1 MCPEISRMLK
11 NETRMRTFAVMALS
25 ISISVLISAFLFMA
39 IIRGISLPTPRAP
52 YRILTAE
59 QMTVTSNV
67 PESPEYSIA
76 KGNQAEKLIDGSSE
90 TMAAP
95 AARDIDYAIR
105 LLEPHEMKQIEIE
118 WGSNGL
124 GEEYIASWS
133 LEASMDG
140 KTWATIETGGFPGER
155 ETVITRKTTASFLRL
170 KAHSEKNWIGAYEIK
185 IIARP
190 AS

>member
-1 MCPEISRMLK
+1 MLK
-11 NETRMRTFAVMALS
+11 INHMKIFAIMALS
-25 ISISVLISAFLFMA
+25 ISLSVLISAFLFMA

-59 QMTVTSNV
+59 QMTITSNV

-76 KGNQAEKLIDGSSE
+76 KGNQAKNLIDGSPE
-90 TMAAP
+90 TIAAP
-95 AARDIDYAIR
+95 AQRDLDYTIR
-105 LLEPHEMKQIEIE
+105 MLEPHEIKQIEIE

-124 GEEYIASWS
+124 GEEYIATWS

-140 KTWATIETGGFPGER
+140 KSWTAIEAGGFPGNK
-155 ETVITRKTTASFLRL
+155 ETIITKKTTASFLRL
-170 KAHSEKNWIGAYEIK
+170 KAHSEKNWIGVYEIK

-190 AS
+190 TS